1 MAWQTQPAMAALLA
15 LISSLTWGSAD
26 FLGGIASRRVGALR
40 VLTVSYPAG
49 VVVLVPIALWIL
61 PGELSSGVVWWA
73 VVGGVIGAI
82 AMVLLYGALA
92 RGPMGIVSPLT
103 AVMSAAIPVAVGL
116 ALGESL
122 GWIAFVGMALAAIAV
137 ILVSRERGEH
147 LRASPLALGL
157 ALGSG
162 VAIGLYLTVLGLA
175 PADSGIWT
183 ATIARAVSSA
193 VVVGAAV
200 ILLRPRTTS
209 SFPWLLALV
218 AGSLD
223 ALANGVFQLAAQR
236 GDLAVVAVIGSLYPA
251 ATVILARLVLGERMS
266 RIQATGVGLALA
278 AAAALS
284 LG

>member
-1 MAWQTQPAMAALLA
+1 MAALLA
-15 LISSLTWGSAD
+15 LISSITWGSAD
-26 FLGGIASRRVGALR
+26 FLGGIAARRVGALR

-49 VVVLVPIALWIL
+49 VVVLIPIAIWLL
-61 PGELSSGVVWWA
+61 PGQLSGDVALWA
-73 VVGGVIGAI
+73 IAGGAVGAV

-122 GWIAFVGMALAAIAV
+122 GWIAFVGMALAAVAV

-193 VVVGAAV
+193 LVVGVALV
-200 ILLRPRTTS
+200 WLRPRTVTH
-209 SFPWLLALV
+209 FPWLLALV

-251 ATVILARLVLGERMS
+251 ATVILARLILKERMS
-266 RIQATGVGLALA
+266 GIQSTGVALALA

>member
-1 MAWQTQPAMAALLA
+1 MAALLA
-15 LISSLTWGSAD
+15 LISSITWGSAD
-26 FLGGIASRRVGALR
+26 FLGGIAARRVGALR

-49 VVVLVPIALWIL
+49 VVVLIPIAIWLL
-61 PGELSSGVVWWA
+61 PGQLSGDVALWA
-73 VVGGVIGAI
+73 IAGGAVGAV

-122 GWIAFVGMALAAIAV
+122 GWIAFVGMALAAVAV

-193 VVVGAAV
+193 LVVGVALV
-200 ILLRPRTTS
+200 WLRPRTVTH
-209 SFPWLLALV
+209 FPWLLALV

-251 ATVILARLVLGERMS
+251 ATVILARLILKERMS
-266 RIQATGVGLALA
+266 GIQATGVALALA

>member
-1 MAWQTQPAMAALLA
+1 MAALLA
-15 LISSLTWGSAD
+15 LLSSLAWGSAD
-26 FLGGIASRRVGALR
+26 FLGGLAARRAGALR

-49 VVVLVPIALWIL
+49 VVVLIPLAIWVL
-61 PGELSSGVVWWA
+61 PGRLSTDLAVWAIAGGA
-73 VVGGVIGAI
+73 VGAV

-122 GWIAFVGMALAAIAV
+122 GWLAFAGMGLAVVAV
-137 ILVSRERGEH
+137 IFVSRERGEH
-147 LRASPLALGL
+147 LRASPTALAF

-193 VVVGAAV
+193 LVIAV
-200 ILLRPRTTS
+200 ALMFLRPRTS
-209 SFPWLLALV
+209 PGFPWLLAIV
-218 AGSLD
+218 AGSID
-223 ALANGVFQLAAQR
+223 AVANGIFQLAAQR
-236 GDLAVVAVIGSLYPA
+236 GDLAIVAVIGSLYPA
-251 ATVILARLVLGERMS
+251 ATVLLARLVLAERMS
-266 RIQATGVGLALA
+266 RIQAVGVALALA
-278 AAAALS
+278 AAAALT